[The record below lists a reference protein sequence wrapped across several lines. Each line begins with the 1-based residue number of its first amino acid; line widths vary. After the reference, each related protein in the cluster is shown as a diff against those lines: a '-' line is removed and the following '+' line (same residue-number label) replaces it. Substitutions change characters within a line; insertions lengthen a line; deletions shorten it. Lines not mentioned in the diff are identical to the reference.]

1 MCVTVGGVQ
10 PGNCNRSRLSG
21 DFTYCQLFRWS
32 SSALFDLILNDQLF
46 VIDNVVSE
54 VIFHL
59 MGRRDYIHVALQVDA
74 LPCGTTE
81 DDLLAA
87 LMRLLP
93 WVRTYFIMVYM
104 HFTLY

>member
-1 MCVTVGGVQ
+1 MEC
-10 PGNCNRSRLSG
+10 
-21 DFTYCQLFRWS
+21 
-32 SSALFDLILNDQLF
+32 
-46 VIDNVVSE
+46 
-54 VIFHL
+54 
-59 MGRRDYIHVALQVDA
+59 RDYIHIALQVDA